1 VVGKTVNLLVLC
13 VFADLAAHLLAA
25 GSAFFAML
33 RLLRYYAPYKRLL
46 AIAVFCNLMMSLFM
60 VVSIPVLQPFLQIL
74 FDPNA
79 GQSVVPVSS
88 HASGFQAIEHKITSF
103 FNNLIQEHGRE
114 DALLIVC
121 GFLVFTFF
129 GKNLFRYLSL
139 YFLAP
144 VRNGIVRDLRQ
155 KLVGKILDLP
165 LSYFTEARKGDLMSR
180 ISSDVQEVE
189 WSIVGVV
196 ESVAREPIVI
206 LGSLAFMVF
215 VSPGLLIFVFGL
227 MLFSGLIIGR
237 VGRSLRR
244 QSGEAQSRL
253 GLIGSLVEETLGG
266 LRIIKGFNAEGW
278 QLERFGQENTHYAR
292 TLTGLYRRKDLA
304 SPLSEF
310 LGIGAVS
317 VLLWFGAKQVFAG
330 EISAATFIT
339 FLYAFYNIIEP
350 AKALTGASYSIRKG
364 MGALERVEAV
374 LHAPVLIHDDEKALA
389 INEFK
394 EKVEFRNVHFTYQ
407 NAERPALEGVNLTIP
422 RGKIIALVGA
432 SGAGK
437 STIADLL
444 PRFYD
449 VSGGQILVD
458 GMDVRELR
466 LRDLRG
472 LMGIVS
478 QEAILF
484 NDTVRNNIAFG
495 SVAFEVRSLKFDL
508 ASGERSLKFDR
519 PNEGLVNDAMAND
532 SMTNDAVIA
541 AARAANAHD
550 FIMALPEGYDTNIG
564 DRGSKLSGGQRQRLT
579 IARAL
584 LKNPPILILD
594 EATSALDSESEQL
607 VQAALDRLLQN
618 RTALVIAHRLSTVQH
633 ADEIIVL
640 DAGRIVERGTHEGL
654 MREGKYYRKLV
665 ELQAL

>member
-1 VVGKTVNLLVLC
+1 
-13 VFADLAAHLLAA
+13 
-25 GSAFFAML
+25 ML
-33 RLLRYYAPYKRLL
+33 RLLRYYAPYKKLL
-46 AIAVFCNLMMSLFM
+46 ALAVICNLLMSLFM
-60 VVSIPVLQPFLQIL
+60 VVSIPVLQPFLQML
-74 FDPNA
+74 FNPGDFKGEVTQNNP
-79 GQSVVPVSS
+79 VVE
-88 HASGFQAIEHKITSF
+88 ATGIQAIEQKINGF
-103 FNNLIQEHGRE
+103 FADLIQQYGHEN
-114 DALLIVC
+114 ALLIVC
-121 GFLVFTFF
+121 AFLVFTFF

-165 LSYFTEARKGDLMSR
+165 LSYFSEERKGDLMSR
-180 ISSDVQEVE
+180 ISADVQEVE
-189 WSIVGVV
+189 WSIVSVV

-215 VSPGLLIFVFGL
+215 VSPGLLVFVLGL
-227 MLFSGLIIGR
+227 MLFSGLIIGG

-244 QSGEAQSRL
+244 QSRDAQNSL

-278 QLERFGQENTHYAR
+278 QQERFGRENAGYAR
-292 TLTGLYRRKDLA
+292 SLTRLYRRKELA

-310 LGIGAVS
+310 LGIAAVS

-350 AKALTGASYSIRKG
+350 AKSLSSASYNIRKG

-374 LHAPVLIHDDEKALA
+374 LDAPVSICDDEKALA
-389 INEFK
+389 INSFENKIDGFERDKPILVYCLSGARSAAAAEKMRSFGFK
-394 EKVEFRNVHFTYQ
+394 NVSFRYQ
-407 NAERPALEGVNLTIP
+407 NAERAALENVSLNIP
-422 RGKIIALVGA
+422 RGKMVALVGA

-437 STIADLL
+437 STVADLL

-449 VSGGQILVD
+449 VTLGQILVD
-458 GMDVRELR
+458 GNDIRQLR
-466 LRDLRG
+466 LRDLRA

-484 NDTVRNNIAFG
+484 NDTVRNNIAF
-495 SVAFEVRSLKFDL
+495 STAD
-508 ASGERSLKFDR
+508 ASAE
-519 PNEGLVNDAMAND
+519 
-532 SMTNDAVIA
+532 AVEA
-541 AARAANAHD
+541 AAKAANAYE
-550 FIMALPEGYDTNIG
+550 FIQNLPEGFDTNIG
-564 DRGSKLSGGQRQRLT
+564 DRGNKLSGGQRQRLT

-594 EATSALDSESEQL
+594 EATSALDSESEKL
-607 VQAALDRLLQN
+607 VQAALDTLLRN

-640 DAGRIVERGTHEGL
+640 DEGRIVERGTHESL
-654 MREGKYYRKLV
+654 MKEGKFYRKLV

>member
-1 VVGKTVNLLVLC
+1 
-13 VFADLAAHLLAA
+13 
-25 GSAFFAML
+25 ML

-46 AIAVFCNLMMSLFM
+46 AFAVLCNLLMSLFM

-74 FDPNA
+74 FNPNELSLGSA
-79 GQSVVPVSS
+79 PSRSGITPG
-88 HASGFQAIEHKITSF
+88 GFQGIEQSINAF
-103 FNNLIQEHGRE
+103 FSNLIQQHGRE
-114 DALLIVC
+114 NALLIVC
-121 GFLVFTFF
+121 GFLVLSFF

-155 KLVGKILDLP
+155 RLVGKILELP
-165 LSYFTEARKGDLMSR
+165 LSYFSEERKGDLMSR
-180 ISSDVQEVE
+180 ISADVQEVE

-206 LGSLAFMVF
+206 LGSLTFMVF
-215 VSPGLLIFVFGL
+215 VSPGLLVFVFGL
-227 MLFSGLIIGR
+227 MLFSALIIGG

-253 GLIGSLVEETLGG
+253 GFIGSLVEETLGG

-278 QLERFGQENTHYAR
+278 QLERFGRENARYAR
-292 TLTGLYRRKDLA
+292 TLTRLYRRKDLA

-350 AKALTGASYSIRKG
+350 AKALSGASYSIRKG

-374 LHAPVLIHDDEKALA
+374 LNAPVHIQDHPDALA
-389 INEFK
+389 IHSFQDK
-394 EKVEFRNVHFTYQ
+394 IEFRNVSFQYQ
-407 NAERPALEGVNLTIP
+407 NSERAALENISLSIP
-422 RGKIIALVGA
+422 RGKIVALVGA

-437 STIADLL
+437 STVADLL

-449 VSGGQILVD
+449 VTAGQILVD
-458 GMDVRELR
+458 GQDIRQLR
-466 LRDLRG
+466 LRDLRA

-484 NDTVRNNIAFG
+484 NDTVRSNIAFG
-495 SVAFEVRSLKFDL
+495 
-508 ASGERSLKFDR
+508 
-519 PNEGLVNDAMAND
+519 NDE
-532 SMTNDAVIA
+532 MTNDPTLKTATDEISKDAIA
-541 AARAANAHD
+541 SAARAANAHD
-550 FIMALPEGYDTNIG
+550 FIMAMPDGYDTNIG

-607 VQAALDRLLQN
+607 VQLALDHLLQN

-640 DAGRIVERGTHEGL
+640 DSGRIVERGTHEAL

>member
-1 VVGKTVNLLVLC
+1 
-13 VFADLAAHLLAA
+13 
-25 GSAFFAML
+25 MI
-33 RLLRYYAPYKRLL
+33 RLLRYYAPYKRL
-46 AIAVFCNLMMSLFM
+46 IGVAVLCNLLMSVFM

-74 FDPNA
+74 FNP
-79 GQSVVPVSS
+79 GELQKSVQTTGYQ
-88 HASGFQAIEHKITSF
+88 GFEAKLNNFFAQLIE
-103 FNNLIQEHGRE
+103 QHGRE
-114 DALLIVC
+114 EALFIVC
-121 GFLVFTFF
+121 LFLVLTFF

-155 KLVGKILDLP
+155 KLVSKTLALP
-165 LSYFTEARKGDLMSR
+165 LSYFSEERKGDLMSR
-180 ISSDVQEVE
+180 VSADVQEVE
-189 WSIVGVV
+189 WSIVGAT
-196 ESVAREPIVI
+196 EAVAREPIVI
-206 LGSLAFMVF
+206 VGSLLFMIS

-227 MLFSGLIIGR
+227 MLFSGLIIAG
-237 VGRSLRR
+237 VGRSLKK
-244 QSGEAQSRL
+244 QSGEAQHRL
-253 GLIGSLVEETLGG
+253 GLLGSLLEETLGG
-266 LRIIKGFNAEGW
+266 LRIIKGFNAESW
-278 QLERFGQENTHYAR
+278 QGERFARENNDYAH
-292 TLTGLYRRKDLA
+292 TLTGLYRRRDLA

-350 AKALTGASYSIRKG
+350 AKHLSGASYSIRKG
-364 MGALERVEAV
+364 LGALDRVESV
-374 LHAPVLIHDDEKALA
+374 LNADVQIHDDAAAKHIQSFEQK
-389 INEFK
+389 ITFQD
-394 EKVEFRNVHFTYQ
+394 VSFQYQ
-407 NAERPALEGVNLTIP
+407 NADRPALQHINFELEK
-422 RGKIIALVGA
+422 GKTIALVGS

-449 VSGGQILVD
+449 VTGGQIMID
-458 GMDVRELR
+458 GTDLRQLR
-466 LRDLRG
+466 LHDIRG

-484 NDTVRNNIAFG
+484 NDTVRNNIAF
-495 SVAFEVRSLKFDL
+495 ST
-508 ASGERSLKFDR
+508 SGATPEAI
-519 PNEGLVNDAMAND
+519 E
-532 SMTNDAVIA
+532 A
-541 AARAANAHD
+541 AAKAANAHE
-550 FIMALPEGYDTNIG
+550 FIVQLPDGYNTNIG
-564 DRGSKLSGGQRQRLT
+564 DRGGKLSGGQRQRLT

-607 VQAALDRLLQN
+607 VQAALERLLQN

-640 DAGRIVERGTHEGL
+640 EAGGIVERGTHAEL
-654 MREGKYYRKLV
+654 MAKGGIYRRLV

>member
-1 VVGKTVNLLVLC
+1 
-13 VFADLAAHLLAA
+13 
-25 GSAFFAML
+25 ML
-33 RLLRYYAPYKRLL
+33 RLLRYYAPYKKYL
-46 AIAVFCNLMMSLFM
+46 ALAVLCNLLMSLFM

-74 FDPNA
+74 FDPRAMTGA
-79 GQSVVPVSS
+79 GATGRRP
-88 HASGFQAIEHKITSF
+88 ADGIGFQAIEQTINAF
-103 FNNLIQEHGRE
+103 FADLIRLYEPQG
-114 DALLIVC
+114 ALLIVC
-121 GFLVFTFF
+121 IFLVFTFL

-155 KLVGKILDLP
+155 KLVDKILALP
-165 LSYFTEARKGDLMSR
+165 LSYFSEERKGDLMSR
-180 ISSDVQEVE
+180 ISADVQEVE

-196 ESVAREPIVI
+196 ESVAREPIII
-206 LGSLAFMVF
+206 LGSLTFMVL
-215 VSPGLLIFVFGL
+215 VSPGLLIFVLGL
-227 MLFSGLIIGR
+227 MLFSGLIIGG

-244 QSGEAQSRL
+244 QSGEAQGRL
-253 GLIGSLVEETLGG
+253 GLIGSLVEETLSG
-266 LRIIKGFNAEGW
+266 LRIIKGFNAEPW
-278 QLERFGQENTHYAR
+278 QLERFGRENSRYAR

-317 VLLWFGAKQVFAG
+317 VLLWFGARQVFAG

-350 AKALTGASYSIRKG
+350 AKQLSSASYSIRKG

-374 LHAPVLIHDDEKALA
+374 LNAPLSIHDDDQAAGIERFEQL
-389 INEFK
+389 IEFK
-394 EKVEFRNVHFTYQ
+394 NVSFQYPNT
-407 NAERPALEGVNLTIP
+407 ERPALHDINLVIP
-422 RGKIIALVGA
+422 RGKIVALVGA

-449 VSGGQILVD
+449 VTSGQILID
-458 GMDVRELR
+458 GTDIRRLR
-466 LRDLRG
+466 LRDLRT

-484 NDTVRNNIAFG
+484 NDTVYNNIAF
-495 SVAFEVRSLKFDL
+495 SSLPAGISD
-508 ASGERSLKFDR
+508 ASR
-519 PNEGLVNDAMAND
+519 
-532 SMTNDAVIA
+532 DAVTDA
-541 AARAANAHD
+541 AKAANAHE
-550 FIMALPEGYDTNIG
+550 FIRLLPEGYDTNIG
-564 DRGSKLSGGQRQRLT
+564 DRGNKLSGGQRQRLT

-594 EATSALDSESEQL
+594 EATSALDSESEKL
-607 VQAALDRLLQN
+607 VQAALDTLLQN

-640 DAGRIVERGTHEGL
+640 DQGYIVERGTHENL
-654 MREGKYYRKLV
+654 MQHGKYYRKLV

>member
-1 VVGKTVNLLVLC
+1 
-13 VFADLAAHLLAA
+13 
-25 GSAFFAML
+25 ML
-33 RLLRYYAPYKRLL
+33 RLFRYYAPYKKLL
-46 AIAVFCNLMMSLFM
+46 ALAVLCNLLMSLFM

-74 FDPNA
+74 F
-79 GQSVVPVSS
+79 SS
-88 HASGFQAIEHKITSF
+88 GESPALPAPKTGALHGLEQKINGFFAA
-103 FNNLIQEHGRE
+103 LIQQYGRE
-114 DALLIVC
+114 KALLIVC
-121 GFLVFTFF
+121 AFLVLTFF

-165 LSYFTEARKGDLMSR
+165 LSYFSEERKGDLMSR
-180 ISSDVQEVE
+180 ISADVQEIE

-196 ESVAREPIVI
+196 ESMAREPLVI

-215 VSPGLLIFVFGL
+215 VSPQLLVFVFGL
-227 MLFSGLIIGR
+227 MLFSGLIIGG

-266 LRIIKGFNAEGW
+266 LRIIKGFNAESW
-278 QLERFGQENTHYAR
+278 QQARFGRENARYAR
-292 TLTGLYRRKDLA
+292 TLTRLYRRKDLA

-310 LGIGAVS
+310 LGIAAVA

-330 EISAATFIT
+330 EITAATFIT

-350 AKALTGASYSIRKG
+350 AKQLSSASYSIRKG
-364 MGALERVEAV
+364 MGALERVESV
-374 LHAPVLIHDDEKALA
+374 LNAPVSIQDADNALE
-389 INEFK
+389 IRTFRD
-394 EKVEFRNVHFTYQ
+394 KVEFINVSFQYRN
-407 NAERPALEGVNLTIP
+407 ADRPALDNVSLTIP
-422 RGKIIALVGA
+422 RGKMIALVGA

-437 STIADLL
+437 STVADLL

-449 VSGGQILVD
+449 VTGGAILLD
-458 GMDVRELR
+458 GTDIRQLKI
-466 LRDLRG
+466 RDLRA

-495 SVAFEVRSLKFDL
+495 DETAT
-508 ASGERSLKFDR
+508 
-519 PNEGLVNDAMAND
+519 DAD
-532 SMTNDAVIA
+532 IEA
-541 AARAANAHD
+541 AARAANAHE
-550 FIMALPEGYDTNIG
+550 FIVKMPEGYRTNIG

-584 LKNPPILILD
+584 LKNPPVLILD
-594 EATSALDSESEQL
+594 EATSALDSESEKL
-607 VQAALDRLLQN
+607 VQAALDNLLQN

-640 DAGRIVERGTHEGL
+640 DAGRIVERGTHEQL
-654 MREGKYYRKLV
+654 MIRGRIYRKLV

>member
-1 VVGKTVNLLVLC
+1 
-13 VFADLAAHLLAA
+13 
-25 GSAFFAML
+25 ML

-46 AIAVFCNLMMSLFM
+46 ALAVLCNLLMSIFM
-60 VVSIPVLQPFLQIL
+60 VISIPVLQPFLQIL
-74 FDPNA
+74 FSPPQPLSGGEERLDSPLPGGLGGA
-79 GQSVVPVSS
+79 VSS
-88 HASGFQAIEHKITSF
+88 F
-103 FNNLIQEHGRE
+103 FSNLIQQHGRE
-114 DALLIVC
+114 EALLIVC
-121 GFLVFTFF
+121 VFLLLSFF

-165 LSYFTEARKGDLMSR
+165 LSYFSEARKGDLMSR
-180 ISSDVQEVE
+180 ISADVQEVE

-215 VSPGLLIFVFGL
+215 VSPGLLVFVFGL
-227 MLFSGLIIGR
+227 MLFSGLIIGG

-266 LRIIKGFNAEGW
+266 LRIIKGFNAEQW
-278 QLERFGQENTHYAR
+278 QQERFGRENERYAR

-310 LGIGAVS
+310 LGIAAVS

-350 AKALTGASYSIRKG
+350 AKALSGASYSIRKG

-374 LHAPVLIHDDEKALA
+374 LNAPVTIRDDDNALP
-389 INEFK
+389 ISSFQDK
-394 EKVEFRNVHFTYQ
+394 IEFRNVSFQYQ
-407 NAERPALEGVNLTIP
+407 NADRDALDGISLTIP
-422 RGKIIALVGA
+422 RGKIVALVGA

-437 STIADLL
+437 STVADLL

-449 VSGGQILVD
+449 VTGGQILVD
-458 GMDVRELR
+458 GTDIRQLR
-466 LRDLRG
+466 LRDLRA

-484 NDTVRNNIAFG
+484 NDSVRSNIAF
-495 SVAFEVRSLKFDL
+495 S
-508 ASGERSLKFDR
+508 SGEAS
-519 PNEGLVNDAMAND
+519 DA
-532 SMTNDAVIA
+532 AVKA
-541 AARAANAHD
+541 AAQAANAHD
-550 FIMALPEGYDTNIG
+550 FITALPEGYDTNIG

-607 VQAALDRLLQN
+607 VQAALDTLLKN

-640 DAGRIVERGTHEGL
+640 DAGRIVERGTHESL
-654 MREGKYYRKLV
+654 MREGKFYRKLV